1 MAAEPL
7 AREALDRAREA
18 GDREELIWALIN
30 LGTAARYRGDL
41 GAAELLLRQ
50 CLNLGEELSFR
61 EGIAW
66 GTNQLGVVA
75 RLRGES
81 ERAIGLQQAS
91 LAEHH
96 ELGDRWREA
105 SVHDELAAMALAGG
119 DALRAARELA
129 AADRLRR
136 EIDAPVPAAERPSG
150 RDGRGA
156 REELG
161 SVFDV
166 ATLTAGLDR

>member
-1 MAAEPL
+1 M
-7 AREALDRAREA
+7 
-18 GDREELIWALIN
+18 IN

-50 CLNLGEELSFR
+50 CLNLGEELNFR

-105 SVHDELAAMALAGG
+105 SVHDELAALALAGG

-136 EIDAPVPAAERPSG
+136 EIDAPVPAAEQAERT
-150 RDGRGA
+150 RTVEAA
-156 REELG
+156 RQELG

-166 ATLTAGLDR
+166 AGLTAGL